1 MHCMDMMLVFNKNK
15 SSHHNFPHTKT
26 KNRFYIYLFAGRGPT
41 VNNINYWEF
50 DTSKNKSSHYKSH
63 INMENVLLG
72 ADVIIETLKK
82 NMEKLFGIKWYQVKV
97 SKSNKYEI
105 CQQKIINSL
114 TNERHVLVD
123 SYFCTHIFYLLN
135 FDTNDVILLI

>member
-1 MHCMDMMLVFNKNK
+1 MDMMLVFNKNK

-26 KNRFYIYLFAGRGPT
+26 KNRLYLFAGRGPT

-82 NMEKLFGIKWYQVKV
+82 KIWRSYLVSNDTKLRYQNPVSMRYIIKK
-97 SKSNKYEI
+97 
-105 CQQKIINSL
+105 
-114 TNERHVLVD
+114 
-123 SYFCTHIFYLLN
+123 
-135 FDTNDVILLI
+135 